1 MKSHCDNWSLS
12 QWLCYLET
20 IHNQEIDLG
29 LSRISQV
36 AAKLDLNLD
45 FAKVITVAG
54 TNGKGTTCAFIENYL
69 LTAKQTVA
77 VYSSPHIER
86 FNERLRINQ
95 VDVEDKPWINALEAV
110 ELARADISLTY
121 YEFTT
126 LAGLLILQQQQPDF
140 IILEVGLGGR
150 LDATNMV
157 DADIAVITSVDLD
170 HQAFLGN
177 TRELIG
183 FEKAGI
189 FRPEKPAIVGEPNM
203 PQSVAKHA
211 CNIGAKLMARG
222 QAFDICTQDNSW
234 QWQSLERDNNA
245 NDELNL
251 AGLKYPYIPLDNVA
265 TALMVLAELNRQ
277 LGSELNQE
285 LSQVLNQEPSQ
296 ELSHKRDLQLSAER
310 INQVI
315 EMTKV
320 AGRTEIFKPTSNDSY
335 QCDIMLDVA
344 HNPHAAKHLA
354 KTIKRLGYQKVHAVV
369 GMLKDKDISAILV
382 EVRDCIETWYF
393 ASLSGT
399 RAASAQEI
407 NSLADKLALEGN
419 CFDNVE
425 HAFTM
430 AKNSANANELVL
442 VFGSFF
448 TVAEVRPA
456 LVG

>member
-36 AAKLDLNLD
+36 ATKLNINLN

-69 LTAKQTVA
+69 LAAKQTVA

-86 FNERLRINQ
+86 FNERLRINK
-95 VDVEDKPWINALEAV
+95 VDVEDQPWLSALAAV

-126 LAGLLILQQQQPDF
+126 LAGLFILQQQQPDF

-157 DADIAVITSVDLD
+157 DADIAVVTSVDLD
-170 HQAFLGN
+170 HQAFLGD

-203 PQSVAKHA
+203 PQSVAKQA
-211 CNIGAKLMARG
+211 FNIGAKLLARG
-222 QAFDICTQDNSW
+222 RAFDICQQDTSW
-234 QWQSLERDNNA
+234 QWQTTQRDKNA
-245 NDELNL
+245 SDELNFT
-251 AGLKYPYIPLDNVA
+251 GLKPPYIPMDNVA
-265 TALMVLAELNRQ
+265 TALMVLAELN
-277 LGSELNQE
+277 
-285 LSQVLNQEPSQ
+285 
-296 ELSHKRDLQLSAER
+296 LQLSAER

-320 AGRTEIFKPTSNDSY
+320 AGRTEIFQPTSHEGY

-369 GMLKDKDISAILV
+369 GMLKDKDIRATLV
-382 EVRDCIETWYF
+382 ELSDCVDSWYF
-393 ASLSGT
+393 ASLSGA

-407 NSLADKLALEGN
+407 NSLADKLALDGN

-430 AKNSANANELVL
+430 AKNSANADELVL

-456 LVG
+456 LVGSLRAIGE